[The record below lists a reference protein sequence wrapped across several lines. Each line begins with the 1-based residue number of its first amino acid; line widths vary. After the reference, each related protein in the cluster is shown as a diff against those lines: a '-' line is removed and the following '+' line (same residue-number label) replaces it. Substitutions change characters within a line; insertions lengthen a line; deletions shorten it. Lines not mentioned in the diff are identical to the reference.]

1 MASIADGLNYP
12 GSSLTYLVPG
22 LGASDTALSWD
33 YQLESV
39 HVAVGVTWASSEHG
53 DLRWSH
59 FLQSSLGLQEQGPK
73 ELHAVQVLRAS
84 FLRQCLYGWL
94 KLPNAWVKWAVVY
107 SKRIELRWEKKRIT
121 VKERESKR
129 CFLLV
134 HWKGKETFSL
144 MTSLWQDNTPLNTS
158 LQGSERRARLQ
169 ESRSIWRQT
178 NAESFLF

>member
-1 MASIADGLNYP
+1 MFEVGRDELDVFIMKACFTCRPTGQLCSFWV
-12 GSSLTYLVPG
+12 LTSRRSRRGWWGCQRAGPQAAAC
-22 LGASDTALSWD
+22 GASVESQLS
-33 YQLESV
+33 Q
-39 HVAVGVTWASSEHG
+39 AVLVW
-53 DLRWSH
+53 R
-59 FLQSSLGLQEQGPK
+59 
-73 ELHAVQVLRAS
+73 
-84 FLRQCLYGWL
+84 L
-94 KLPNAWVKWAVVY
+94 KLPNAWVKWAVIY

-129 CFLLV
+129 RFLLV

-169 ESRSIWRQT
+169 KSRSIWRQT